1 MTKEETVSELRQKL
15 HEAREDLAV
24 MTARA
29 ELAEEEAIEGW
40 TETLSL
46 AIQYRGLNGMAPISA
61 ARKRLD
67 LVKMRTGK

>member
-15 HEAREDLAV
+15 NALQDDLVV

-40 TETLSL
+40 TEAL
-46 AIQYRGLNGMAPISA
+46 ALRIQFRGLNGMEPIA
-61 ARKRLD
+61 ETRERLN
-67 LVKMRTGK
+67 LVKMRAGK